1 MATSSIKPKKGFCI
15 DCPEDSPEVFLTA
28 KRCHN
33 HYWKHRANVKAGD
46 EVINKVASAKR
57 SPISKVSAKQ
67 MKLNSQ
73 CLRLRLNFLAK
84 RFNCEA
90 KVKCLGSAATEV
102 HHLRGRGEY
111 FLRTDTWLPVCS
123 NCHHWCHD
131 NDAEA
136 REKGLLLSRLEKI
149 Q

>member
-15 DCPEDSPEVFLTA
+15 DCPEDSPERYLTA
-28 KRCHN
+28 GRCKA
-33 HYWKHRANVKAGD
+33 HYWKHRANEKAGD
-46 EVINKVASAKR
+46 AVIKKVASVKR

-73 CLRLRLNFLAK
+73 YLRLRQQFLLE
-84 RFNCEA
+84 RPYCEA
-90 KVKCLGSAATEV
+90 KVKCMRAAATEV

-111 FLRTDTWLPVCS
+111 FLKTDTWLPVCS

-131 NDAEA
+131 NDAKA